1 MDIQNKG
8 TESRIMDRRSIE
20 GILRKHRS
28 ELDDLNIR
36 SLSLFG
42 STVRGDSKKDSDV
55 DFLVEFTRPVGLLH
69 FSKVRLR
76 LEELLGRSV
85 DLVSRKALIDELKDD
100 ILAEAVDVL
109 RAP

>member
-8 TESRIMDRRSIE
+8 TEIRIMDRRSIE
-20 GILRKHRS
+20 GILRLYRS

-42 STVRGDSKKDSDV
+42 SAVRGEAGKDSVV
-55 DFLVEFTRPVGLLH
+55 DFLVEFNRPVGLLH
-69 FSKVRLR
+69 FSRVRLR
-76 LEELLGRSV
+76 LEEMLGRPV

-109 RAP
+109 RAS

>member
-1 MDIQNKG
+1 
-8 TESRIMDRRSIE
+8 MDRQTIE
-20 GILRKHRS
+20 GILRQHRS
-28 ELDDLNIR
+28 ELDELSIR
-36 SLSLFG
+36 SLALFG
-42 STVRGDSKKDSDV
+42 STVRGEAGKDSDV
-55 DFLVEFTRPVGLLH
+55 DFLVEFNRPVGLLH

-76 LEELLGRSV
+76 LEKLLGRSV